1 MNKRFIKKLDSP
13 EGDLVFMSIYAVLF
27 IAFCLLLAG
36 CTFEKRHETIHTED
50 ETTTTETFDL
60 KRGKF

>member
-1 MNKRFIKKLDSP
+1 MNDYKWLAIIL
-13 EGDLVFMSIYAVLF
+13 AALF
-27 IAFCLLLAG
+27 AFG